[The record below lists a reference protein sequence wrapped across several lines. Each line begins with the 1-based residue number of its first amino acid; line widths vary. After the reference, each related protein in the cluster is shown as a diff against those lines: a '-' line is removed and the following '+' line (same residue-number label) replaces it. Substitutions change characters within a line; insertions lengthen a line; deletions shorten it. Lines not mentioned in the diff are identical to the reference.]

1 MTQKVGLT
9 LLSAWL
15 GAAAFFS
22 FALAPSAF
30 AVLPAQ
36 HLAGQVV
43 SRTLGVVEIAGIVV
57 GGILLLLSFLSR
69 GRRGKGRAFIFDLV
83 ALALIVVAMV
93 VSRSVSGRMHTL
105 RVSAGELLY
114 SLPAS
119 DPVRSA
125 FDQLHQY
132 SVGLMGLAMIVA
144 LVLIVRLLIGKSGLP
159 ANA

>member
-15 GAAAFFS
+15 GA
-22 FALAPSAF
+22 SAF

-57 GGILLLLSFLSR
+57 GGILLLLAFLSR
-69 GRRGKGRAFIFDLV
+69 GRRGKAVIFDLV
-83 ALALIVVAMV
+83 ALALIVVTMV
-93 VSRSVSGRMHTL
+93 VSRSVSGRMHSL
-105 RVSAGELLY
+105 RVSAGETLY

-125 FDQLHQY
+125 FDQLHHY

>member
-9 LLSAWL
+9 LLSSWL

-22 FALAPSAF
+22 FVLAPTAF

-57 GGILLLLSFLSR
+57 GAILLLLSFLSR
-69 GRRGKGRAFIFDLV
+69 GRRGKAFPFDLS
-83 ALALIVVAMV
+83 ALALILLAMIG
-93 VSRSVSGRMHTL
+93 SRIVSGRMHAL
-105 RVSAGELLY
+105 RVQAGETLY
-114 SLPAS
+114 SLTAI
-119 DPVRSA
+119 DPLRSA
-125 FDQLHQY
+125 FDQLHRY
-132 SVGLMGLAMIVA
+132 SVGLMSVAMIVA
-144 LVLIVRLLIGKSGLP
+144 LVLIVRMLLGKSGLP

>member
-1 MTQKVGLT
+1 
-9 LLSAWL
+9 
-15 GAAAFFS
+15 
-22 FALAPSAF
+22 
-30 AVLPAQ
+30 
-36 HLAGQVV
+36 
-43 SRTLGVVEIAGIVV
+43 V

>member
-9 LLSAWL
+9 LLSIWV

-22 FALAPSAF
+22 FVLAPAAF

-43 SRTLGVVEIAGIVV
+43 SRTLGVVEIAGIVMGV
-57 GGILLLLSFLSR
+57 ILLVLSFLSR
-69 GRRGKGRAFIFDLV
+69 GRRGKAFPFDLG
-83 ALALIVVAMV
+83 ALALIVVAMIG
-93 VSRSVSGRMHTL
+93 SRIVSGRMHAL
-105 RVSAGELLY
+105 RVQAGEALY

-125 FDQLHQY
+125 FDQLHHF
-132 SVGLMGLAMIVA
+132 SVGLMSVAMIVA
-144 LVLIVRLLIGKSGLP
+144 LVLIVRMLLGKSGLP
-159 ANA
+159 ANN